1 MTAVAINGNH
11 WQICFKCVIN
21 PKHVSSLTDVNGTAQ
36 TLMYS
41 HAQNQSG
48 TWLLQQGR
56 MEMQN
61 SSAKSPWAQENR
73 AV

>member
-41 HAQNQSG
+41 HAQN
-48 TWLLQQGR
+48 
-56 MEMQN
+56 
-61 SSAKSPWAQENR
+61 
-73 AV
+73 